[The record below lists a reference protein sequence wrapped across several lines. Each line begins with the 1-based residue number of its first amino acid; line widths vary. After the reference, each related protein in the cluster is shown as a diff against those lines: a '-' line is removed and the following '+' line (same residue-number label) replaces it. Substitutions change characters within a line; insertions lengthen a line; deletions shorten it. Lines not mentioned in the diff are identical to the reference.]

1 MSCNTEIAFPSKAL
15 LIVLFDTLKKTPLF
29 PRLQLYEQELK
40 GPPIES
46 NASKLTLKC
55 LQDPNSNKTD
65 QKVNM
70 YELFEIIGFEQNG
83 HWRLISGGHIS
94 NRSLLLLSHQKE
106 IVQNNTTHCEAH
118 GCRNGSKTH
127 YCLFFFA
134 GSCDL
139 ITRNSLH
146 H

>member
-1 MSCNTEIAFPSKAL
+1 M
-15 LIVLFDTLKKTPLF
+15 F

-94 NRSLLLLSHQKE
+94 NRSLLLLSH
-106 IVQNNTTHCEAH
+106 
-118 GCRNGSKTH
+118 
-127 YCLFFFA
+127 
-134 GSCDL
+134 
-139 ITRNSLH
+139 
-146 H
+146 